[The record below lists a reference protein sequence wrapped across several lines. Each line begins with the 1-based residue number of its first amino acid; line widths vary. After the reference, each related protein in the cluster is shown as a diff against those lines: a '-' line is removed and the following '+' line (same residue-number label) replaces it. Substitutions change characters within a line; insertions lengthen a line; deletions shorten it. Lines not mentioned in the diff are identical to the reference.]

1 MVEYFEFSRG
11 EIDGSI
17 YPCPFPM
24 RRTGVMP
31 EGSFEKDEGV
41 RMAGH
46 SKWANIQHRKGAQDK
61 KRSALFSRLSKE
73 ITIASKMGGP
83 DPDGNPRLRLSI
95 QNAKGQSMP
104 KDNIKRA
111 IEKGQGGGGA
121 DFEEVRYE
129 GFGPGGVGIVVEAS
143 TDNRNRAAGEIRT
156 AFAKNGGNLGETGS
170 VSFGFDQVGEI
181 EFAPDVADADA
192 MMDAAIEAGA
202 EDVESDESGHFIYT
216 AREEMQ
222 SVSDALQAHFGEDV
236 AAKSVK
242 LIWKPQNLVP
252 IEGDPASTLMKLL
265 DVLDELDDVQNVYDN
280 SELSDAEMER
290 LAAEE

>member
-1 MVEYFEFSRG
+1 
-11 EIDGSI
+11 
-17 YPCPFPM
+17 
-24 RRTGVMP
+24 
-31 EGSFEKDEGV
+31 
-41 RMAGH
+41 MAGH

-83 DPDGNPRLRLSI
+83 DPDGNPRLRLAIS
-95 QNAKGQSMP
+95 NAKGQSMP

-111 IEKGQGGGGA
+111 IEKGQGGGGE
-121 DFEEVRYE
+121 DYEEVRYE
-129 GFGPGGVGIVVEAS
+129 GFGPGGVGVIVEAS
-143 TDNRNRAAGEIRT
+143 TDNRNRAASEIRT
-156 AFAKNGGNLGETGS
+156 AFSKNGGNLGETGS

-181 EFAPDVADADA
+181 EFPPAAGTAEEI
-192 MMDAAIEAGA
+192 MEAAIEAGA
-202 EDVESDESGHFIYT
+202 EDVESDENGHYIYT
-216 AREEMQ
+216 GREDLQ
-222 SVSDALQAHFGEDV
+222 TVADALAKHFGEEME
-236 AAKSVK
+236 AKSTK
-242 LIWKPQNLVP
+242 LIWKPQNNVP